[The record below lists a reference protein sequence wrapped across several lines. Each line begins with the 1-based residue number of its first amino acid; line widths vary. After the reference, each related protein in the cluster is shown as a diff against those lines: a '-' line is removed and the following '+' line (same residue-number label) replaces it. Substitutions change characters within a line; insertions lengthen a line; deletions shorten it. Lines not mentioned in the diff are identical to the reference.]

1 MRGRVVT
8 MTQLIIEVPETVF
21 AAFKQTPAEFVR
33 AMKMTAL
40 VKWYEE
46 GKISQSKAAE
56 IAGISRQEFLE
67 HLYEHQVSPYQLTP
81 EELINEVG

>member
-1 MRGRVVT
+1 
-8 MTQLIIEVPETVF
+8 MTHLTLDLPETAFAVF
-21 AAFKQTPAEFVR
+21 HQSPREFVES
-33 AMKMTAL
+33 MKVAAL

-46 GKISQSKAAE
+46 GRLSQAKAAE

-67 HLYEHQVSPYQLTP
+67 QLFLHRVSPYQLSA

>member
-1 MRGRVVT
+1 
-8 MTQLIIEVPETVF
+8 MTQLTIDVPETAF
-21 AAFKQTPAEFVR
+21 AAFKQTPDEFVQS
-33 AMKMTAL
+33 MKITAL
-40 VKWYEE
+40 VKWYED

-67 HLYEHQVSPYQLTP
+67 HLYEHKVSPYQLTP

>member
-1 MRGRVVT
+1 
-8 MTQLIIEVPETVF
+8 MTHLTLELPEATFAVF
-21 AAFKQTPAEFVR
+21 QQSPREFGES
-33 AMKMTAL
+33 MKITAL

-46 GKISQSKAAE
+46 GKVSQSKAAE

-67 HLYEHQVSPYQLTP
+67 QLFLHKVSPYQLTS

>member
-1 MRGRVVT
+1 
-8 MTQLIIEVPETVF
+8 MTQLTIEVPETTF

-33 AMKMTAL
+33 SMKITAL
-40 VKWYEE
+40 VKWYED
-46 GKISQSKAAE
+46 GRISQSKAAE

-67 HLYEHQVSPYQLTP
+67 HLYEHKISPYQLTP

>member
-1 MRGRVVT
+1 
-8 MTQLIIEVPETVF
+8 MTQLTIDVPETAF

-33 AMKMTAL
+33 SMKITAL
-40 VKWYEE
+40 AKWYED

-67 HLYEHQVSPYQLTP
+67 HLFEHKVSSYQLTP
-81 EELINEVG
+81 EELTNEVG

>member
-1 MRGRVVT
+1 
-8 MTQLIIEVPETVF
+8 
-21 AAFKQTPAEFVR
+21 
-33 AMKMTAL
+33 MKITAL

-46 GKISQSKAAE
+46 GKVSQSKAAE

-67 HLYEHQVSPYQLTP
+67 QLFLHKVSPYQLTS

>member
-1 MRGRVVT
+1 MT
-8 MTQLIIEVPETVF
+8 MTQLIIEVPETAF

-67 HLYEHQVSPYQLTP
+67 HLYEHKISPYQLAP
-81 EELINEVG
+81 EELIDEVG